1 MISTSD
7 SHILWNVCR
16 EQLLQ
21 KDEEIKAAQQFNNG
35 GKSRNWDLIKQKI
48 TTAKVTRRTFLMF
61 IENTNKYHKIT
72 DALSVLKY
80 EVNGKKVNVLR
91 PLGEGG
97 FSQVYEVYDKVEVKV
112 YFPSHFTSIQLEG
125 KKHFCLENS
134 SPKDPER
141 EK

>member
-1 MISTSD
+1 MNRRNKTQGKMMSLQSYGLFVMGANLR
-7 SHILWNVCR
+7 ILRCVVCR

-21 KDEEIKAAQQFNNG
+21 KEEEIKAAQQFNNG

-80 EVNGKKVNVLR
+80 EVNGKKVSVLR

-97 FSQVYEVYDKVEVKV
+97 FSQVYEVYDKV
-112 YFPSHFTSIQLEG
+112 
-125 KKHFCLENS
+125 NS
-134 SPKDPER
+134 R
-141 EK
+141 